1 MYEFVQCVITNFDPV
16 TMTVTLPDLFSNIKV
31 EKPELME
38 IVSSHNLPRTR
49 ISIQANQM
57 IGPSNIQQ
65 TTKKSIATQ
74 DIIKNLHTNSVF
86 SHLKLDQAMLKL
98 NEFFLAVENG
108 QTTPPEEHFS
118 RLFKDALVDAQEED
132 YPDVFKELFFDLIRK
147 PEMNETNLKLLLMIA
162 CEGGLT
168 TKM

>member
-1 MYEFVQCVITNFDPV
+1 
-16 TMTVTLPDLFSNIKV
+16 
-31 EKPELME
+31 ME

-65 TTKKSIATQ
+65 TTKKSIASQ

-86 SHLKLDQAMLKL
+86 SNLELDQAMLKL
-98 NEFFLAVENG
+98 NEFFLAAENW
-108 QTTPPEEHFS
+108 QTTSPEEFFV
-118 RLFKDALVDAQEED
+118 RLFREAAVDAQDED

-147 PEMNETNLKLLLMIA
+147 PEMNETSLKLLLMAA
-162 CEGGLT
+162 CKGVLT
-168 TKM
+168 IKM

>member
-1 MYEFVQCVITNFDPV
+1 
-16 TMTVTLPDLFSNIKV
+16 
-31 EKPELME
+31 
-38 IVSSHNLPRTR
+38 
-49 ISIQANQM
+49 M

-98 NEFFLAVENG
+98 NEFFLAAENG
-108 QTTPPEEHFS
+108 QTTPPEEHFAC
-118 RLFKDALVDAQEED
+118 LFKDAVVDAQDED
-132 YPDVFKELFFDLIRK
+132 YPDVFKELFFYLIRE
-147 PEMNETNLKLLLMIA
+147 PEMNETSLKLLLMVA
-162 CEGGLT
+162 CKGVLT